1 MQPDDRRVFDCGGFG
16 FHGHRCFIRRG
27 RGCRQRRR
35 GRFSRRLPGNGRL
48 CLGLDLLG
56 GMLRLDPR
64 ERLSAAEALEHP
76 WFDEFPRATERAL
89 MPTFP
94 ESGRR

>member
-1 MQPDDRRVFDCGGFG
+1 MLADAS
-16 FHGHRCFIRRG
+16 
-27 RGCRQRRR
+27 QRLSEA
-35 GRFSRRLPGNGRL
+35 GV
-48 CLGLDLLG
+48 DLLG
-56 GMLRLDPR
+56 AMLRLDPR
-64 ERLSAAEALEHP
+64 ERIGAAEALEHP